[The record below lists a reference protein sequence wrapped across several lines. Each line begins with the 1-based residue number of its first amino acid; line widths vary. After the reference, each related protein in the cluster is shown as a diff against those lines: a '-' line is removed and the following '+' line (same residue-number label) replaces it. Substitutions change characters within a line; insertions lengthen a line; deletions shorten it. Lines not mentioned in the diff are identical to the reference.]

1 MVSIILVVVGE
12 NCRNKDLSCDH
23 HNSIGL
29 KSGEYGDKHKI
40 EAATTTIIGLI
51 EASLCAGKL
60 SITTTAGDHNCGA
73 KHFSINTSNA
83 LPSIELSI
91 VMSATTRRE
100 TNCTNYC
107 KFFSCIKIFK
117 RIGSSSSLEA

>member
-1 MVSIILVVVGE
+1 MVSTILAVVGE

-23 HNSIGL
+23 QNSIGL
-29 KSGEYGDKHKI
+29 KSGESWDKHKI
-40 EAATTTIIGLI
+40 EAATATIIGLI

-60 SITTTAGDHNCGA
+60 SITTAAGDHNCGA

-91 VMSATTRRE
+91 VMSAATRRE
-100 TNCTNYC
+100 TNCT
-107 KFFSCIKIFK
+107 K
-117 RIGSSSSLEA
+117 LL

>member
-1 MVSIILVVVGE
+1 MVSTILVVVGE

-40 EAATTTIIGLI
+40 EAPTDSIIDVI
-51 EASLCAGKL
+51 ESALCAGKL
-60 SITTTAGDHNCGA
+60 SITTTAPDHNCGT

-91 VMSATTRRE
+91 VMSATTRLILIAPI
-100 TNCTNYC
+100 TVT
-107 KFFSCIKIFK
+107 FFP
-117 RIGSSSSLEA
+117 R